1 VTRTRSQQPPS
12 DQGGFILIEVLVSA
26 VILALVAGAVLT
38 LFSATTR
45 SAASERDH
53 SVAYGIAQEDQAR
66 LRSMRLSSLNRLAQ
80 TRPISLDGGTFTV
93 ESTGVFVN
101 NETGSESCTQGSSSA
116 DYIRITSTVT
126 GPGMVQPVVLQS
138 IVSPSNGSLDPT
150 HGTLSFN
157 ATNGAGQPLSGVSIS
172 GSGTAN
178 FNGSTDFTGC
188 ANFADLPA
196 GNYKFTTSAAGM
208 INMRGETSTTKEIGV
223 PSAGTQNVLL
233 QYDRPGSI
241 KASFRYPLA
250 NGTGYAAAKADSIE
264 VFNAESGISTPTVYW
279 TASHVRGLGVEATS
293 LFPFKNSDAV
303 YAGACAENNPN
314 PKGEV
319 NAPGAGALSA
329 VLVSAGGVAEPVIT
343 MPALFLT
350 VKNSSTLVTGARV
363 TITDESCQETSGTHV
378 KRIYTTNAGGNPSET
393 TAGPAEPALPWG
405 TYEICASATF
415 KEGSLNVIHR
425 IKKGKVAVQNLSG
438 GTALSLDL
446 SGSGWEKG
454 SACP

>member
-1 VTRTRSQQPPS
+1 MTRTRSQQSPS

-80 TRPISLDGGTFTV
+80 TRPVSLDGSTFTV

-208 INMRGETSTTKEIGV
+208 INMRGETSTTKEIG
-223 PSAGTQNVLL
+223 
-233 QYDRPGSI
+233 D
-241 KASFRYPLA
+241 
-250 NGTGYAAAKADSIE
+250 
-264 VFNAESGISTPTVYW
+264 
-279 TASHVRGLGVEATS
+279 LG
-293 LFPFKNSDAV
+293 
-303 YAGACAENNPN
+303 
-314 PKGEV
+314 
-319 NAPGAGALSA
+319 
-329 VLVSAGGVAEPVIT
+329 
-343 MPALFLT
+343 
-350 VKNSSTLVTGARV
+350 
-363 TITDESCQETSGTHV
+363 
-378 KRIYTTNAGGNPSET
+378 
-393 TAGPAEPALPWG
+393 
-405 TYEICASATF
+405 
-415 KEGSLNVIHR
+415 
-425 IKKGKVAVQNLSG
+425 
-438 GTALSLDL
+438 
-446 SGSGWEKG
+446 
-454 SACP
+454 